1 MLYNFTKVS
10 LYDKLNE
17 VGNEIMSS
25 IRINYLSYRV
35 VPVMKNGAT
44 CTIENTPFRV
54 QPISAVN
61 ATSGYNFNN
70 PNNGENFPK
79 VNHKNNSSFEN
90 ILQEEIAKL
99 NGSGRKR

>member
-1 MLYNFTKVS
+1 MLYNFTKPS

-17 VGNEIMSS
+17 VGNEIMSN

-44 CTIENTPFRV
+44 CTIENTPLIV

-61 ATSGYNFNN
+61 ATTGYNS
-70 PNNGENFPK
+70 NNGEYYTK
-79 VNHKNNSSFEN
+79 VNHKRNSSFED
-90 ILQEEIAKL
+90 IFQKELSKL